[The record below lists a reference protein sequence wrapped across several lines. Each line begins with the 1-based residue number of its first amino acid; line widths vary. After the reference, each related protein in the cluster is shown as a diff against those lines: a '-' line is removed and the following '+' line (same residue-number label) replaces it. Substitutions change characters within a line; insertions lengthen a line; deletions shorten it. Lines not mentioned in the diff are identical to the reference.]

1 MRLKANL
8 QTILLIMVLSLL
20 LFACSGSKPETQVDP
35 SASDNSALTLEPTLA
50 PVSTEVQGTSIN
62 NLEQIAGVWEAPA
75 DLGSFFMLVE
85 PDGAVQVAA
94 SLELL
99 DAGSTTSWFIWTDG
113 GQILADGNIMC
124 GGEIGSY
131 FGVIKDDDTLKITA
145 IYEPCSVR
153 MRMMDRSL
161 PGRLSEYDLIYS
173 RVR

>member
-8 QTILLIMVLSLL
+8 HTILLTLVLSLL
-20 LFACSGSKPETQVDP
+20 LFACSAETPVDP

-50 PVSTEVQGTSIN
+50 PVSTEVQGTPIN
-62 NLEQIAGVWEAPA
+62 NLEQITGVWEAPA

-131 FGVIKDDDTLKITA
+131 FGVIKDNSTLKITA

-161 PGRLSEYDLIYS
+161 PGRLSEYDLIYT

>member
-8 QTILLIMVLSLL
+8 QTNLLILVLSLL
-20 LFACSGSKPETQVDP
+20 LFACSGSKPETSVAP
-35 SASDNSALTLEPTLA
+35 ASNTLEPTLA
-50 PVSTEVQGTSIN
+50 PVSTEVTGTPID

-85 PDGAVQVAA
+85 PDGAVQVAV

-99 DAGSTTSWFIWTDG
+99 DSGSTTSWFIWTDG

-131 FGVIKDDDTLKITA
+131 FGVITDDGTLKITA

-161 PGRLSEYDLIYS
+161 PGRLSEYDLIYT

>member
-1 MRLKANL
+1 MRLKVNL

-20 LFACSGSKPETQVDP
+20 LFACSAETLVDP

-50 PVSTEVQGTSIN
+50 PLSTEVQGTPIN
-62 NLEQIAGVWEAPA
+62 SLEQIAGVWEAPA
-75 DLGSFFMLVE
+75 DLGSFFLLVE
-85 PDGAVQVAA
+85 PDGAVQVAS

-99 DAGSTTSWFIWTDG
+99 DTGSTTSWFIWTDG

-131 FGVIKDDDTLKITA
+131 FGVIKDDGTLKIIA

-161 PGRLSEYDLIYS
+161 PGRLSEYDLIYT